1 MFFSSIRIDFLQ
13 ILYLHLNT
21 GCRQALYRKRR
32 KIMPRLDCSVV
43 NCKYNQNHGC
53 IRDNISV
60 GGAGASSSGET
71 CCDSFE
77 EKRGDSMTNSFKEA
91 SEKVNIRCEAK
102 KCVHNND
109 CSCRAD
115 HIDVGGSNACKCE
128 QTVCGTFY
136 KK

>member
-1 MFFSSIRIDFLQ
+1 
-13 ILYLHLNT
+13 
-21 GCRQALYRKRR
+21 
-32 KIMPRLDCSVV
+32 
-43 NCKYNQNHGC
+43 
-53 IRDNISV
+53 
-60 GGAGASSSGET
+60 
-71 CCDSFE
+71 
-77 EKRGDSMTNSFKEA
+77 MTNSFKEA